1 MNQTIL
7 SEKELALIKEET
19 NKAIAIANDIKIA
32 NIEDEARAIEL
43 LKKIKEVGQL
53 ITTKKEAITKPINEA
68 LKNARSFF
76 SPFENQYDE
85 AERII
90 KNKLIAFRAEQ
101 TKKQE
106 IATAKIEKKVEEGK
120 MDFKIANEKLT
131 AIQLPKTIE
140 AQQASVQYRTIR
152 EVVIEDESKLPREYL
167 VPNMARIK
175 EDALAGREIA
185 GVKIVEKQTIA
196 IR

>member
-85 AERII
+85 AEGII
-90 KNKLIAFRAEQ
+90 KNKIIAFRAEQ

-120 MDFKIANEKLT
+120 MDFKEANEKLT
-131 AIQLPKTIE
+131 AIKLSKTIE
-140 AQQASVQYRTIR
+140 TQQASVQYRTIR

-167 VPNMARIK
+167 IPNMARIK

>member
-7 SEKELALIKEET
+7 SEKELALIKEEI

-90 KNKLIAFRAEQ
+90 KNKLIAFRVEQ

>member
-85 AERII
+85 AEGII

-120 MDFKIANEKLT
+120 MDFKEANEKLT
-131 AIQLPKTIE
+131 AIKLSKTIE
-140 AQQASVQYRTIR
+140 TQQASVQYRTIR

-167 VPNMARIK
+167 IPNMARIK

>member
-90 KNKLIAFRAEQ
+90 KNKLIAFRVEQ

>member
-167 VPNMARIK
+167 IPNMARIK